1 MELCDKMGF
10 LVDSEIF
17 DMWELA
23 KNENDYHRFFPDW
36 YKKDVE
42 AWIKRDRNHPSVIMW
57 SIGNEI
63 YDTHK
68 SPRGLEVAKMLCEEV
83 EKNDPMHNAPP
94 TIASNYMQ
102 WENAQ
107 NVADYL
113 KLAGY
118 NYTEKLY
125 DEHHEKHPD
134 WVIYGSET
142 ASTVRSRGIYH
153 FPYDTGLLVYD
164 LSLIHI

>member
-1 MELCDKMGF
+1 
-10 LVDSEIF
+10 
-17 DMWELA
+17 
-23 KNENDYHRFFPDW
+23 
-36 YKKDVE
+36 
-42 AWIKRDRNHPSVIMW
+42 
-57 SIGNEI
+57 
-63 YDTHK
+63 
-68 SPRGLEVAKMLCEEV
+68 MLCEEV

-153 FPYDTGLLVYD
+153 FPTIQAYWYMTICNAPISETAL
-164 LSLIHI
+164 